1 MSQDYGIS
9 ASSPRRHAGEGAPDL
24 QPPARYLVVID
35 NGGSMVARLLLESR
49 KQVAEFDAGSEEVAV
64 MTRGLQPAHGAAG
77 PEWDEALHGHSAEE
91 RRGARVY
98 TLDV

>member
-1 MSQDYGIS
+1 MSQDYGIA
-9 ASSPRRHAGEGAPDL
+9 ASVPRRQGAADEH

-49 KQVAEFDAGSEEVAV
+49 KPVAEFDAGSEEVAV
-64 MTRGLQPAHGAAG
+64 MTRGLQPSYGATG
-77 PEWDEALHGHSAEE
+77 TEWDDGLHGHSAEE
-91 RRGARVY
+91 RRGARIY

>member
-1 MSQDYGIS
+1 MSQDYGIA
-9 ASSPRRHAGEGAPDL
+9 ASVPRRQPGDADEH

-49 KQVAEFDAGSEEVAV
+49 KPVAEFDAGSQEVAV
-64 MTRGLQPAHGAAG
+64 MTRGLQPSHGAQGA
-77 PEWDEALHGHSAEE
+77 EWDEALHGHSAEE
-91 RRGARVY
+91 RRGARIY